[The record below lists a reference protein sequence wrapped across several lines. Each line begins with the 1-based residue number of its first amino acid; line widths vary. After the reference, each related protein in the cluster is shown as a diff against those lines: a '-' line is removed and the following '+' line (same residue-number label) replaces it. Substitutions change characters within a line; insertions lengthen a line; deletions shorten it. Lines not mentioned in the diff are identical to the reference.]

1 MAAILG
7 TEQQSREYVPV
18 LNWLLVNCVAAIA
31 VGALWYFGLLNAVLN
46 TDRTHVSLLIAGIFV
61 LTAIHCLVQ
70 TVAVSRELN
79 RARAL
84 RDDILGGRIA
94 GFEVRGGT
102 VVTSE
107 GTPLP
112 EGVLASHIANL
123 VRKASL
129 SGAGAFDQTLLL
141 RALADRLRG
150 REKLGLFV
158 SEGLLRLA
166 LLGTAIGFILML
178 IPFSEL
184 NSFDADTLRTA
195 LTGMT
200 SGMAIALNVTVT
212 GIAGALLLKF
222 EYFLLDGAIAEL
234 FELVTE
240 TTEVNVIPLI
250 SSSRA

>member
-1 MAAILG
+1 
-7 TEQQSREYVPV
+7 
-18 LNWLLVNCVAAIA
+18 
-31 VGALWYFGLLNAVLN
+31 
-46 TDRTHVSLLIAGIFV
+46 
-61 LTAIHCLVQ
+61 
-70 TVAVSRELN
+70 
-79 RARAL
+79 
-84 RDDILGGRIA
+84 
-94 GFEVRGGT
+94 
-102 VVTSE
+102 
-107 GTPLP
+107 
-112 EGVLASHIANL
+112 
-123 VRKASL
+123 
-129 SGAGAFDQTLLL
+129 
-141 RALADRLRG
+141 
-150 REKLGLFV
+150 
-158 SEGLLRLA
+158 
-166 LLGTAIGFILML
+166 ML